1 MRVIDSEGTQLG
13 ILTKAEAMAK
23 AKEQELD
30 LVEIASNA
38 DPPVAR
44 IVDFQKLRYED
55 NKKERSAKKGEV
67 STLKEL
73 WFSPRIAAH
82 DLQVRLDKI
91 EEFLKEGHKVK
102 LTIKF
107 KGREMAHPEFG
118 HKVLQ
123 KALDYFGDRVVI
135 EREAKMEGRKLSAI
149 IGKAKGGV
157 KNEQTKDQKIS

>member
-123 KALDYFGDRVVI
+123 KAFDYFGDRVVI

-149 IGKAKGGV
+149 IGKAKGRV
-157 KNEQTKDQKIS
+157 KNEQAEDQKIS